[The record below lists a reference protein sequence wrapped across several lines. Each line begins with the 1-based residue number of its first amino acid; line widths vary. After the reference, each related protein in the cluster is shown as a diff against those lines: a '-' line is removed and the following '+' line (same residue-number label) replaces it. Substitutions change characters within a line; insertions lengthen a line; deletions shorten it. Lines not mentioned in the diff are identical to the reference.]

1 MEDSAEVKLISKGN
15 ISAKEISKKYILFL
29 FSNLII
35 FFQCTKKEKP
45 KILRKMS
52 SNKLFTKKKSSNNL
66 LPVNSFSK
74 TFYDDKYEEYIIY
87 FNRFFL
93 KDCSIVSYNS
103 QSKEIGIEC
112 LDQQTDSKIL
122 MFIQIDDDTRGNRNQ
137 IWHQELRKNIG
148 LASIRVQNSTFN

>member
-1 MEDSAEVKLISKGN
+1 MEDSAEVKLIAKGN
-15 ISAKEISKKYILFL
+15 VSAKDISKKYILFL

-45 KILRKMS
+45 KIWRKMS
-52 SNKLFTKKKSSNNL
+52 SNKLVIKKKSSNNIL
-66 LPVNSFSK
+66 TLNSFSK
-74 TFYDDKYEEYIIY
+74 TYFDDKYDEYVMY
-87 FNRFFL
+87 FNHYYL

-112 LDQQTDSKIL
+112 LDQQTDSKVL
-122 MFIQIDDDTRGNRNQ
+122 LFIQIEDDPRGNRNQ

-148 LASIRVQNSTFN
+148 LSSIQVQNSTFN